1 MYVDDSG
8 LEMTLHSAC
17 LWKKGFR
24 IPVWPQLTVQFE
36 VSIRLVK
43 HLGWDSHV
51 AGITHVGYRGR
62 ELILSICCFC
72 TCMCNEM
79 KETHRNSEQVL
90 YITFFQSF
98 TGTWEAHYNR
108 RVNPC
113 RWIWSCH
120 CLSWFERSSW
130 AVSSTSNTI
139 STFLDMCVSTKE
151 TGYKTERLKIGVPW
165 HTYLNLFYPL
175 NFGTLT
181 VRQLVKRSNN
191 ATLGH
196 HSWGKTGEP
205 FRHWCPSTLGSIA
218 MYRPSGLTMLAI
230 FDKIWYS
237 PSACL

>member
-8 LEMTLHSAC
+8 LDMTLHSAC

-98 TGTWEAHYNR
+98 TGTWEVPLQSQGQSLQMNLKL
-108 RVNPC
+108 PLPQL
-113 RWIWSCH
+113 IWTVILGC
-120 CLSWFERSSW
+120 
-130 AVSSTSNTI
+130 
-139 STFLDMCVSTKE
+139 FL
-151 TGYKTERLKIGVPW
+151 YQQYHI
-165 HTYLNLFYPL
+165 NLF
-175 NFGTLT
+175 
-181 VRQLVKRSNN
+181 
-191 ATLGH
+191 
-196 HSWGKTGEP
+196 
-205 FRHWCPSTLGSIA
+205 RHVCFNERDRL
-218 MYRPSGLTMLAI
+218 
-230 FDKIWYS
+230 
-237 PSACL
+237 